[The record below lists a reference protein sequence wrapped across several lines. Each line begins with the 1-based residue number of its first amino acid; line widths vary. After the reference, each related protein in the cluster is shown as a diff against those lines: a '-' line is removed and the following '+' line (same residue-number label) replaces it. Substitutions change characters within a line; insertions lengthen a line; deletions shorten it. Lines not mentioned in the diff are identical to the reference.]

1 MTAIEESQVEAEQ
14 ETLAIDEHDDDVMN
28 ISLRLQALSAP
39 NTDTVEATPIPNRIL
54 IGRRLAQLQ
63 ARLLSVTEE
72 ANTLSGD
79 PAELHLAHTYQE
91 IIADLKA
98 ELADVRKEAVV
109 IAADSSDELSTAV
122 RNQDKDIFNL
132 SVKIKKLLYN
142 PGYAMES
149 LTHGVKLL
157 TLLRSMATCSIGKLS
172 ESSLTFLSTVART
185 LLMRKSWLI
194 SGQAKSVIEGLSQ
207 SGDQYAEALKA
218 RYDRPRL
225 IHQAHARKIYEAP
238 NLKDGSGTPS
248 VQQHLRAMAFWS
260 IHNWKGPSNDV

>member
-1 MTAIEESQVEAEQ
+1 MDFNPSVSSQALKRLESLDTSFKTHNMAILDAIEESQVEAEQ
-14 ETLAIDEHDDDVMN
+14 ETLDEHDDDVMN
-28 ISLRLQALSAP
+28 ISLRLQAP

-63 ARLLSVTEE
+63 ARLLSE

-79 PAELHLAHTYQE
+79 PAELHTYQE
-91 IIADLKA
+91 ILAA

-149 LTHGVKLL
+149 LTTKTPEPHGSQEL
-157 TLLRSMATCSIGKLS
+157 TLLRSMATCSIGKEQFDISVHSRKDVANAEKLAYLRH
-172 ESSLTFLSTVART
+172 SL
-185 LLMRKSWLI
+185 
-194 SGQAKSVIEGLSQ
+194 AKLSQ
-207 SGDQYAEALKA
+207 
-218 RYDRPRL
+218 
-225 IHQAHARKIYEAP
+225 
-238 NLKDGSGTPS
+238 
-248 VQQHLRAMAFWS
+248 
-260 IHNWKGPSNDV
+260 

>member
-1 MTAIEESQVEAEQ
+1 MDFNPSVSSQALKRLESLDTSFKTHNMAILDAIEESQVEAEQ
-14 ETLAIDEHDDDVMN
+14 ETLDEHDDDVMN
-28 ISLRLQALSAP
+28 ISLRLQAP

-63 ARLLSVTEE
+63 ARLLSE

-79 PAELHLAHTYQE
+79 PAELHTYQE
-91 IIADLKA
+91 ILAA

-194 SGQAKSVIEGLSQ
+194 SDTLW
-207 SGDQYAEALKA
+207 
-218 RYDRPRL
+218 
-225 IHQAHARKIYEAP
+225 
-238 NLKDGSGTPS
+238 PS
-248 VQQHLRAMAFWS
+248 
-260 IHNWKGPSNDV
+260 